1 MCFET
6 LPTGVTLIIM
16 AIQLH
21 RTFFV
26 FPSVTNNSV
35 TSVVR
40 WLLICLLTAI
50 GLTPDGSNR
59 VHIWIQKIHRTT
71 QWNRM
76 NQKGT
81 YITIKKH
88 NKYLYKIKKKL
99 TQYKLLTFR
108 NWSSITED
116 QGLYFLSMFV
126 KCSLRNKALLYQ
138 WGILKPR
145 HF

>member
-59 VHIWIQKIHRTT
+59 VHIWIQKNTQNNTMKQDEPERNIH
-71 QWNRM
+71 N
-76 NQKGT
+76 N
-81 YITIKKH
+81 KK
-88 NKYLYKIKKKL
+88 
-99 TQYKLLTFR
+99 T
-108 NWSSITED
+108 
-116 QGLYFLSMFV
+116 
-126 KCSLRNKALLYQ
+126 
-138 WGILKPR
+138 
-145 HF
+145 